1 MRFYERSLNLS
12 TITLEPT
19 LMQQLQQVAAEK
31 TTSTDELLDAAVR
44 TYLRQLD
51 REKIR
56 TEAAAYR
63 SLHPMLLVDYLGQY
77 VAIHNR
83 RLVDHDGDF
92 QALHMR
98 VRQRFGHQAV
108 LIRQVESTSER
119 ELVFRSPH
127 LEHKQNEYNQA

>member
-1 MRFYERSLNLS
+1 MS

-31 TTSTDELLDAAVR
+31 TTSPDELLEAAVR
-44 TYLRQLD
+44 TYLRQLE

-63 SLHPMLLVDYLGQY
+63 SLHPTLIIDYLGQY
-77 VAIHNR
+77 VAIHNS

-98 VRQRFGHQAV
+98 VRQRFGNQAV
-108 LIRQVESTSER
+108 LIRQVEGDPER

-127 LEHKQNEYNQA
+127 LEHKQGEYNQA

>member
-1 MRFYERSLNLS
+1 MS

-44 TYLRQLD
+44 TYLRQLE

-63 SLHPMLLVDYLGQY
+63 SLHPTLIVDYLGQY

-83 RLVDHDGDF
+83 RLVDHDEDF

-98 VRQRFGHQAV
+98 VRQRFGNQAV
-108 LIRQVESTSER
+108 LIRQVESASER

-127 LEHKQNEYNQA
+127 LEHKQSEYNQA